1 LSGGGED
8 VSGKSI
14 EERKAALKERV
25 QSQLQAS
32 QDATEQRALVS
43 SEELVVS
50 VEDVDAAVE
59 LAAEKTKQRWLR
71 LEEVERG
78 RWRTIAASL
87 ILLGSLLG
95 MMSGA
100 LILQGNPSDIISSS
114 FFVSTDSVD
123 IIGTAIQA
131 EEGTEVENVTVELIE
146 IDTNTVLR
154 TVKTDANGLFVIDN
168 VISELHILKLSK
180 EGYNTMELKII
191 PEKAGVGPI
200 TMSYGDDTITRDHH
214 TVATGWGL
222 ENAVGLSTTI
232 GILTVI
238 TGIVGVQ
245 AAVEVKRGKYYRRTQ
260 YLAGISLF
268 SRGLII
274 FGPALILAGMITMVF
289 IREQFDDY
297 QGE

>member
-1 LSGGGED
+1 M
-8 VSGKSI
+8 SGKSM
-14 EERKAALKERV
+14 EERKAALRARV
-25 QSQLQAS
+25 QSKLQAS

-95 MMSGA
+95 IMSGA

-114 FFVSTDSVD
+114 FFASTDSVD
-123 IIGTAIQA
+123 VIGTAIQA

-146 IDTNTVLR
+146 IDTNTILR

-168 VISELHILKLSK
+168 VISKLHILKLSK

-245 AAVEVKRGKYYRRTQ
+245 AAVEVRRGKYYRRTQ

-289 IREQFDDY
+289 IKEQFDDN
-297 QGE
+297 QEE

>member
-1 LSGGGED
+1 LSGGGEG
-8 VSGKSI
+8 VSDKSI

-25 QSQLQAS
+25 QNQLQAS
-32 QDATEQRALVS
+32 QDATEQRALAS
-43 SEELVVS
+43 SEELIVS

-59 LAAEKTKQRWLR
+59 LAAEKTKLQWLR
-71 LEEVERG
+71 LEEVEKG

-114 FFVSTDSVD
+114 FFASTDSVD
-123 IIGTAIQA
+123 VIGTAIQA

-146 IDTNTVLR
+146 IETNTVLR

-168 VISELHILKLSK
+168 VISKLHILKLSK
-180 EGYNTMELKII
+180 EGYDTMELKII

-238 TGIVGVQ
+238 TGIAGVQ
-245 AAVEVKRGKYYRRTQ
+245 AAVEVRRGKYYRRTQ

-289 IREQFDDY
+289 IKEQFDDY
-297 QGE
+297 QED

>member
-1 LSGGGED
+1 M
-8 VSGKSI
+8 SGKSF
-14 EERKAALKERV
+14 EERKAALRARV

-114 FFVSTDSVD
+114 FFASTDSVD

-131 EEGTEVENVTVELIE
+131 EEGTEVENVTVELIDIE
-146 IDTNTVLR
+146 TNAILNS
-154 TVKTDANGLFVIDN
+154 VKTDSNGLFIIEN
-168 VISELHILKLSK
+168 TISKLHLLKLSK

-200 TMSYGDDTITRDHH
+200 TMSYGNSTITRDHH
-214 TVATGWGL
+214 TVATGWDL
-222 ENAVGLSTTI
+222 ESAVGLSTTI

-238 TGIVGVQ
+238 TGIVGIQ
-245 AAVEVKRGKYYRRTQ
+245 AAVEVRRGKYYRRTQ

-297 QGE
+297 QEE

>member
-1 LSGGGED
+1 M
-8 VSGKSI
+8 SGKSI

-123 IIGTAIQA
+123 VIGTAIQA

-245 AAVEVKRGKYYRRTQ
+245 AAVEVRRGKYYRRTQ

-274 FGPALILAGMITMVF
+274 FGPALILAGMITLVF
-289 IREQFDDY
+289 IKEQFDDHL
-297 QGE
+297 EE

>member
-1 LSGGGED
+1 M
-8 VSGKSI
+8 SGKSI

-59 LAAEKTKQRWLR
+59 LAAEKTKQQWIR

-245 AAVEVKRGKYYRRTQ
+245 AAVEVRRGKYYRRTQ

-289 IREQFDDY
+289 VKEQFDDH
-297 QGE
+297 QEE

>member
-1 LSGGGED
+1 
-8 VSGKSI
+8 VSDKSI

-25 QSQLQAS
+25 QNQLQAS
-32 QDATEQRALVS
+32 QDATEQRALAS
-43 SEELVVS
+43 SEELIVS

-59 LAAEKTKQRWLR
+59 LAAEKTKLQWLR
-71 LEEVERG
+71 LEEVEKG

-114 FFVSTDSVD
+114 FFASTDSVD
-123 IIGTAIQA
+123 VIGTAIQA

-146 IDTNTVLR
+146 IETNTVLR

-168 VISELHILKLSK
+168 VISKLHILKLSK
-180 EGYNTMELKII
+180 EGYDTMELKII

-238 TGIVGVQ
+238 TGIAGVQ
-245 AAVEVKRGKYYRRTQ
+245 AAVEVRRGKYYRRTQ

-289 IREQFDDY
+289 IKEQFDDY
-297 QGE
+297 QED

>member
-1 LSGGGED
+1 MSGGGEG
-8 VSGKSI
+8 VSDKSI

-25 QSQLQAS
+25 QNQLQAS
-32 QDATEQRALVS
+32 QDATEQRALAS
-43 SEELVVS
+43 SEELIVS

-59 LAAEKTKQRWLR
+59 LAAEKTKQQWLR
-71 LEEVERG
+71 LEEVEKG

-114 FFVSTDSVD
+114 FFASTDSVD
-123 IIGTAIQA
+123 VIGTAIQA
-131 EEGTEVENVTVELIE
+131 EEGTEVQNVTVELIE
-146 IDTNTVLR
+146 IETNTVLR
-154 TVKTDANGLFVIDN
+154 TVNTDANGLFVIDN
-168 VISELHILKLSK
+168 VISKLHILKLSK

-214 TVATGWGL
+214 TVATGWDL

-245 AAVEVKRGKYYRRTQ
+245 AAVEVRRGKYYRRTQ

-289 IREQFDDY
+289 IKEQFDDY
-297 QGE
+297 QEE

>member
-123 IIGTAIQA
+123 VIGTAIQA

-146 IDTNTVLR
+146 IDTNTILR

-168 VISELHILKLSK
+168 VISKLHILKLSK

-245 AAVEVKRGKYYRRTQ
+245 AAVEVRRGKYYRRTQ

-289 IREQFDDY
+289 IKEQFDDHR
-297 QGE
+297 EE

>member
-1 LSGGGED
+1 MSD
-8 VSGKSI
+8 KSM

-25 QSQLQAS
+25 QNQLQAS
-32 QDATEQRALVS
+32 QDATEQRALAS
-43 SEELVVS
+43 SEELIVS
-50 VEDVDAAVE
+50 FEDVDAAVE
-59 LAAEKTKQRWLR
+59 LAAEKTKQQWLR
-71 LEEVERG
+71 LEEVEKG

-123 IIGTAIQA
+123 VIGTAIQA

-146 IDTNTVLR
+146 IETNTVLR
-154 TVKTDANGLFVIDN
+154 TVKTDANGLFVIDD
-168 VISELHILKLSK
+168 VISKLHILKLSK
-180 EGYNTMELKII
+180 EGYDTMELKII

-214 TVATGWGL
+214 TVATGWDL

-245 AAVEVKRGKYYRRTQ
+245 AAVEVRRGKYYRRTQ

-289 IREQFDDY
+289 IKEQFDDY
-297 QGE
+297 QEE

>member
-1 LSGGGED
+1 M
-8 VSGKSI
+8 SGKSM

-32 QDATEQRALVS
+32 QDATEQRELVS

-114 FFVSTDSVD
+114 FFASTDSVD

-214 TVATGWGL
+214 TVAAGWGL

-245 AAVEVKRGKYYRRTQ
+245 AAVEVRRGKYYRRTQ

-289 IREQFDDY
+289 IKEQFDDH
-297 QGE
+297 QEE

>member
-1 LSGGGED
+1 
-8 VSGKSI
+8 
-14 EERKAALKERV
+14 
-25 QSQLQAS
+25 
-32 QDATEQRALVS
+32 
-43 SEELVVS
+43 
-50 VEDVDAAVE
+50 
-59 LAAEKTKQRWLR
+59 LR

-245 AAVEVKRGKYYRRTQ
+245 AAVEVRRGKYYRRTQ

-289 IREQFDDY
+289 VKEQFDDH
-297 QGE
+297 QEE

>member
-1 LSGGGED
+1 

-245 AAVEVKRGKYYRRTQ
+245 AAVEVRRGKYYRRTQ

-289 IREQFDDY
+289 VKEQFDDH
-297 QGE
+297 QEE

>member
-1 LSGGGED
+1 M
-8 VSGKSI
+8 SGKSI

-123 IIGTAIQA
+123 VIGTAIQA

-146 IDTNTVLR
+146 IDTNTILR

-168 VISELHILKLSK
+168 VISKLHILKLSK

-245 AAVEVKRGKYYRRTQ
+245 AAVEVRRGKYYRRTQ

-289 IREQFDDY
+289 IKEQFDDHR
-297 QGE
+297 EE

>member
-1 LSGGGED
+1 M
-8 VSGKSI
+8 SGKSM

-123 IIGTAIQA
+123 VIGTAIQA

-146 IDTNTVLR
+146 IDTDTILR

-168 VISELHILKLSK
+168 VISKLHILKLSK

-245 AAVEVKRGKYYRRTQ
+245 AAVEVRRGKYYRRTQ

-289 IREQFDDY
+289 IKEQFDDH
-297 QGE
+297 QEE

>member
-1 LSGGGED
+1 MSGGGGN
-8 VSGKSI
+8 VSGKSV
-14 EERKAALKERV
+14 EDRKAALKARV
-25 QSQLQAS
+25 QSQLKAS
-32 QDATEQRALVS
+32 QDATEQRAIAS

-50 VEDVDAAVE
+50 VEEIDAAVE
-59 LAAEKTKQRWLR
+59 MAAEQTKQRWLQ

-100 LILQGNPSDIISSS
+100 LILQGNPGDIISSS
-114 FFVSTDSVD
+114 FFTSPDSVD
-123 IIGTAIQA
+123 L
-131 EEGTEVENVTVELIE
+131 ENVTVELIE
-146 IDTNTVLR
+146 IESNTVLR
-154 TVKTDANGLFVIDN
+154 TTKTDANGLFIFDN
-168 VISELHILKLSK
+168 VISKLHLLKLSK

-191 PEKAGVGPI
+191 PEQAGVGPI

-214 TVATGWGL
+214 TVAQGWDL
-222 ENAVGLSTTI
+222 ESAVGLSTTI

-238 TGIVGVQ
+238 TGLVGIQ
-245 AAVEVKRGKYYRRTQ
+245 AAVEVRRGKHYRRTQ

-289 IREQFDDY
+289 IREQFEDY
-297 QGE
+297 QED

>member
-1 LSGGGED
+1 LSGSGEG

-123 IIGTAIQA
+123 VIGTAIQA

-146 IDTNTVLR
+146 IDTNTILR

-168 VISELHILKLSK
+168 VISKLHILKLSK

-245 AAVEVKRGKYYRRTQ
+245 AAVEVRRGKYYRRTQ

-289 IREQFDDY
+289 IKEQFDDHR
-297 QGE
+297 EE

>member
-1 LSGGGED
+1 M
-8 VSGKSI
+8 SGKSV
-14 EERKAALKERV
+14 EDRKAALKARV
-25 QSQLQAS
+25 QSQLKAS
-32 QDATEQRALVS
+32 QDATEQRAIAS

-50 VEDVDAAVE
+50 VEEIDAAVE
-59 LAAEKTKQRWLR
+59 MAAEQTKQRWLQ

-100 LILQGNPSDIISSS
+100 LILQGNPGDIISSS
-114 FFVSTDSVD
+114 FFTSPDSVD
-123 IIGTAIQA
+123 L
-131 EEGTEVENVTVELIE
+131 ENVTVELIE
-146 IDTNTVLR
+146 IESNTVLR
-154 TVKTDANGLFVIDN
+154 TTKTDANGLFIFDN
-168 VISELHILKLSK
+168 VISKLHLLKLSK

-191 PEKAGVGPI
+191 PEQAGVGPI

-214 TVATGWGL
+214 TVAQGWDL
-222 ENAVGLSTTI
+222 ESAVGLSTTI

-238 TGIVGVQ
+238 TGLVGIQ
-245 AAVEVKRGKYYRRTQ
+245 AAVEVRRGKHYRRTQ

-289 IREQFDDY
+289 IREQFEDY
-297 QGE
+297 QED

>member
-1 LSGGGED
+1 MSD
-8 VSGKSI
+8 KSI

-25 QSQLQAS
+25 QNQLQAS
-32 QDATEQRALVS
+32 QDATEQRALAS
-43 SEELVVS
+43 SEELIVS

-59 LAAEKTKQRWLR
+59 LAAEKTKLQWLR
-71 LEEVERG
+71 LEEVEKG

-114 FFVSTDSVD
+114 FFASTDSVD
-123 IIGTAIQA
+123 VIGTAIQA

-146 IDTNTVLR
+146 IETNTVLR

-168 VISELHILKLSK
+168 VISKLHILKLSK
-180 EGYNTMELKII
+180 EGYDTMELKII

-238 TGIVGVQ
+238 TGIAGVQ
-245 AAVEVKRGKYYRRTQ
+245 AAVEVRRGKYYRRTQ

-289 IREQFDDY
+289 IKEQFDDY
-297 QGE
+297 QED

>member
-1 LSGGGED
+1 

-14 EERKAALKERV
+14 EERKAALRARV

-32 QDATEQRALVS
+32 QDATEQRALAS
-43 SEELVVS
+43 SEELVVT
-50 VEDVDAAVE
+50 VEEVDAAVE

-95 MMSGA
+95 IISGA
-100 LILQGNPSDIISSS
+100 LILQGNSADIISSS
-114 FFVSTDSVD
+114 LSTSTDFAD

-131 EEGTEVENVTVELIE
+131 EEGNAVENVTVELIDIE
-146 IDTNTVLR
+146 TNEVLR
-154 TVKTDANGLFVIDN
+154 TAITNEDGQFIIDN
-168 VISELHILKLSK
+168 IISELHLLKLSK
-180 EGYNTMELKII
+180 EGYNTMELNII

-200 TMSYGDDTITRDHH
+200 TMSYGNETITRDHR
-214 TVATGWGL
+214 VVVTGWDL

-232 GILTVI
+232 GFLTVI
-238 TGIVGVQ
+238 TGIVGIQ
-245 AAVEVKRGKYYRRTQ
+245 AAVEVRRGKYYRRTQ

-274 FGPALILAGMITMVF
+274 FGPTLILAGMITLVF
-289 IREQFDDY
+289 IRKQFDDY
-297 QGE
+297 QEA

>member
-1 LSGGGED
+1 M
-8 VSGKSI
+8 SGKSI

-245 AAVEVKRGKYYRRTQ
+245 AAVEVRRGKYYRRTQ

-289 IREQFDDY
+289 VKEQFDDH
-297 QGE
+297 QEE

>member
-1 LSGGGED
+1 LSGGGD
-8 VSGKSI
+8 YVSDKSF
-14 EERKAALKERV
+14 EERKIALRARV

-59 LAAEKTKQRWLR
+59 LAAEKTKQQWLR

-100 LILQGNPSDIISSS
+100 LILQGNPSDIFDSSV
-114 FFVSTDSVD
+114 FASTESVD
-123 IIGTAIQA
+123 VIGTAIQA
-131 EEGTEVENVTVELIE
+131 EEGTEVENVTVELIDIETNE
-146 IDTNTVLR
+146 ILR
-154 TVKTDANGLFVIDN
+154 TVKTDANGLFIIDN
-168 VISELHILKLSK
+168 VISKLNLLKLSK

-200 TMSYGDDTITRDHH
+200 TMSYGNGTITRDNHI
-214 TVATGWGL
+214 VATGWDL
-222 ENAVGLSTTI
+222 ESAVGLSTTI

-238 TGIVGVQ
+238 TGMVGIQ
-245 AAVEVKRGKYYRRTQ
+245 AAVEVRRGKYYRRTQ

-289 IREQFDDY
+289 IREQFDDC

>member
-1 LSGGGED
+1 MSD
-8 VSGKSI
+8 KSI

-25 QSQLQAS
+25 QNQLQAS
-32 QDATEQRALVS
+32 QDATEQRALAS
-43 SEELVVS
+43 SEELIVS

-71 LEEVERG
+71 LEEVEKG

-114 FFVSTDSVD
+114 IFASTDSVD
-123 IIGTAIQA
+123 VIGTAIQA
-131 EEGTEVENVTVELIE
+131 EEGTEVQNVTVELIE
-146 IDTNTVLR
+146 IETNTVLR

-168 VISELHILKLSK
+168 VISKLHILKLSK
-180 EGYNTMELKII
+180 EGYDTMELKII

-214 TVATGWGL
+214 TVATGWDL

-245 AAVEVKRGKYYRRTQ
+245 AAVEVRRGKYYRRTQ

-297 QGE
+297 QEE

>member
-1 LSGGGED
+1 MSD
-8 VSGKSI
+8 KSI

-25 QSQLQAS
+25 QNQLQAS
-32 QDATEQRALVS
+32 QDATEQRALAS
-43 SEELVVS
+43 SEELIVS

-59 LAAEKTKQRWLR
+59 LAAEKTKLQWLR
-71 LEEVERG
+71 LEEVEKG

-114 FFVSTDSVD
+114 FFISTDSVD
-123 IIGTAIQA
+123 VIGTAIQA

-146 IDTNTVLR
+146 IETNTVLR

-168 VISELHILKLSK
+168 VISKLHILKLSK
-180 EGYNTMELKII
+180 EGYDTMELKII

-238 TGIVGVQ
+238 TGIAGVQ
-245 AAVEVKRGKYYRRTQ
+245 AAVEVRRGKYYRRTQ

-289 IREQFDDY
+289 IKEQFDDY
-297 QGE
+297 QED

>member
-1 LSGGGED
+1 M
-8 VSGKSI
+8 SGKSI

-123 IIGTAIQA
+123 VIGTAIQA

-146 IDTNTVLR
+146 IDTNTILR

-168 VISELHILKLSK
+168 VISKLHILKLSK

>member
-1 LSGGGED
+1 MSD
-8 VSGKSI
+8 KSM

-25 QSQLQAS
+25 QNQLQAS
-32 QDATEQRALVS
+32 QDATEQRALAS
-43 SEELVVS
+43 SEELIVS
-50 VEDVDAAVE
+50 FEDVDAAVE
-59 LAAEKTKQRWLR
+59 LAAEKTKQQWLR
-71 LEEVERG
+71 LEEVEKG
-78 RWRTIAASL
+78 RWKTIAASL

-123 IIGTAIQA
+123 VIGTAIQA

-146 IDTNTVLR
+146 IETNTVLR
-154 TVKTDANGLFVIDN
+154 TVKTDANGLFVIDD
-168 VISELHILKLSK
+168 VISKLHILKLSK
-180 EGYNTMELKII
+180 EGYDTMELKII

-214 TVATGWGL
+214 TVATGWDL

-245 AAVEVKRGKYYRRTQ
+245 AAVEVRRGKYYRRTQ

-289 IREQFDDY
+289 IKEQFDDY
-297 QGE
+297 QEE

>member
-1 LSGGGED
+1 

-168 VISELHILKLSK
+168 VISKLHILKLSK

-245 AAVEVKRGKYYRRTQ
+245 AAVEVRRGKYYRRTQ

-289 IREQFDDY
+289 VKEQFDDH
-297 QGE
+297 QEE

>member
-168 VISELHILKLSK
+168 VISKLHILKLSK

-245 AAVEVKRGKYYRRTQ
+245 AAVEVRRGKYYRRTQ

-289 IREQFDDY
+289 VKEQFDDH
-297 QGE
+297 QEE

>member
-1 LSGGGED
+1 
-8 VSGKSI
+8 VSDKSF
-14 EERKAALKERV
+14 EERKIALRARV

-59 LAAEKTKQRWLR
+59 LAAEKTKQQWLR

-100 LILQGNPSDIISSS
+100 LILQGNPSDIFDSSV
-114 FFVSTDSVD
+114 FASTESVD
-123 IIGTAIQA
+123 VIGTAIQA
-131 EEGTEVENVTVELIE
+131 EEGTEVENVTVELIDIETNE
-146 IDTNTVLR
+146 ILR
-154 TVKTDANGLFVIDN
+154 TVKTDANGLFIIDN
-168 VISELHILKLSK
+168 VISKLNLLKLSK

-200 TMSYGDDTITRDHH
+200 TMSYGNGTITRDNHI
-214 TVATGWGL
+214 VATGWDL
-222 ENAVGLSTTI
+222 ESAVGLSTTI

-238 TGIVGVQ
+238 TGMVGIQ
-245 AAVEVKRGKYYRRTQ
+245 AAVEVRRGKYYRRTQ

-289 IREQFDDY
+289 IREQFDDC

>member
-1 LSGGGED
+1 MSD
-8 VSGKSI
+8 KSI

-25 QSQLQAS
+25 QNQLQAS
-32 QDATEQRALVS
+32 QDATEQRALAS
-43 SEELVVS
+43 SEELIVS

-59 LAAEKTKQRWLR
+59 LAAEKTKQQWLR
-71 LEEVERG
+71 LEEVEKG

-114 FFVSTDSVD
+114 FFASTDSVD
-123 IIGTAIQA
+123 VIGTAIQA
-131 EEGTEVENVTVELIE
+131 EEGTEVQNVTVELIE
-146 IDTNTVLR
+146 IETNTVLR

-168 VISELHILKLSK
+168 VISKLHILKLSK

-214 TVATGWGL
+214 TVATGWDL

-245 AAVEVKRGKYYRRTQ
+245 AAVEVRRGKYYRRTQ

-289 IREQFDDY
+289 IKEQFDDY
-297 QGE
+297 QEE

>member
-1 LSGGGED
+1 M
-8 VSGKSI
+8 SGKSI

>member
-1 LSGGGED
+1 M
-8 VSGKSI
+8 SGKSI

-123 IIGTAIQA
+123 VIGTAIQA

-146 IDTNTVLR
+146 IDTDTILR

-168 VISELHILKLSK
+168 VISKLHILKLSK

-245 AAVEVKRGKYYRRTQ
+245 AAVEVRRGKYYRRTQ

-289 IREQFDDY
+289 VKEQFDDH
-297 QGE
+297 QEE

>member
-1 LSGGGED
+1 M
-8 VSGKSI
+8 SGKSM

-32 QDATEQRALVS
+32 QDATEQRELVS

-114 FFVSTDSVD
+114 FFASTDSVD

-245 AAVEVKRGKYYRRTQ
+245 AAVEVRRGKYYRRTQ

-289 IREQFDDY
+289 IKEQFDDH
-297 QGE
+297 QEE

>member
-1 LSGGGED
+1 MSGGGEG
-8 VSGKSI
+8 VSDKSM

-25 QSQLQAS
+25 QNQLQAS
-32 QDATEQRALVS
+32 QDATEQRALAS
-43 SEELVVS
+43 SEELIVS
-50 VEDVDAAVE
+50 FEDVDAAVE
-59 LAAEKTKQRWLR
+59 LAAEKTKQQWLR
-71 LEEVERG
+71 LEEVEKG
-78 RWRTIAASL
+78 RWKTIAASL

-123 IIGTAIQA
+123 VIGTAIQA

-146 IDTNTVLR
+146 IETNTVLR
-154 TVKTDANGLFVIDN
+154 TVKTDANGLFVIDD
-168 VISELHILKLSK
+168 VISKLHILKLSK
-180 EGYNTMELKII
+180 EGYDTMELKII

-214 TVATGWGL
+214 TVATGWDL

-245 AAVEVKRGKYYRRTQ
+245 AAVEVRRGKYYRRTQ

-289 IREQFDDY
+289 IKEQFDDY
-297 QGE
+297 QEE

>member
-1 LSGGGED
+1 

-123 IIGTAIQA
+123 VIGTAIQA

-146 IDTNTVLR
+146 IDTNTILR

-168 VISELHILKLSK
+168 VISKLHILKLSK

-245 AAVEVKRGKYYRRTQ
+245 AAVEVRRGKYYRRTQ

-289 IREQFDDY
+289 IKEQFDDHR
-297 QGE
+297 EE

>member
-1 LSGGGED
+1 LSGGGEG

-123 IIGTAIQA
+123 VIGTAIQA

-146 IDTNTVLR
+146 IDTNTILR

-168 VISELHILKLSK
+168 VISKLHILKLSK

-245 AAVEVKRGKYYRRTQ
+245 AAVEVRRGKYYRRTQ

-289 IREQFDDY
+289 IKEQFDDHR
-297 QGE
+297 EE

>member
-1 LSGGGED
+1 MSD
-8 VSGKSI
+8 KSF
-14 EERKAALKERV
+14 EERKAALRARV

-114 FFVSTDSVD
+114 FFASTDSVD

-131 EEGTEVENVTVELIE
+131 EEGTEVENVTVELIDIE
-146 IDTNTVLR
+146 TNAILNS
-154 TVKTDANGLFVIDN
+154 VKTDSNGLFIIEN
-168 VISELHILKLSK
+168 TISKLHLLKLSK

-200 TMSYGDDTITRDHH
+200 TMSYGNGTITRDHH
-214 TVATGWGL
+214 TVATGWDL
-222 ENAVGLSTTI
+222 ESAVGLSTTI

-238 TGIVGVQ
+238 TGIVGIQ
-245 AAVEVKRGKYYRRTQ
+245 AAVEVRRGKYYRRTQ

-297 QGE
+297 QEE

>member
-1 LSGGGED
+1 MSD
-8 VSGKSI
+8 KSI

-25 QSQLQAS
+25 QNQLQAS
-32 QDATEQRALVS
+32 QDATEQRALAS
-43 SEELVVS
+43 SEELIVS

-71 LEEVERG
+71 LEEVEKG

-114 FFVSTDSVD
+114 FFASTDSVD
-123 IIGTAIQA
+123 VIGTAIQA
-131 EEGTEVENVTVELIE
+131 EEGTEVQNVTVELIE
-146 IDTNTVLR
+146 IETNTVLR
-154 TVKTDANGLFVIDN
+154 TVNTDANGLFVIDN
-168 VISELHILKLSK
+168 VISKLHILKLSK

-214 TVATGWGL
+214 TVATGWDL

-245 AAVEVKRGKYYRRTQ
+245 AAVEVRRGKYYRRTQ

-289 IREQFDDY
+289 IKEQFDDY
-297 QGE
+297 QEE

>member
-1 LSGGGED
+1 LSGGGEG

-245 AAVEVKRGKYYRRTQ
+245 AAVEVRRGKYYRRTQ

-289 IREQFDDY
+289 VKEQFDDH
-297 QGE
+297 QEE